1 VFVRPAVLSVLLS
14 GRCHFK
20 AVIQIVTTLTLLAG
34 PHISSYG
41 DFRRHV
47 REFFG
52 AILDLVRP
60 AVLCCFAVGQV
71 SF

>member
-1 VFVRPAVLSVLLS
+1 M
-14 GRCHFK
+14 K
-20 AVIQIVTTLTLLAG
+20 IVTTITLLAG
-34 PHISSYG
+34 PHISFYE

-52 AILDLVRP
+52 AILELVRP
-60 AVLCCFAVGQV
+60 AVLCGFAVGQV